1 MNDKAALKYV
11 KERGSLLRIV
21 IAIYSDS
28 SPAKPNQ
35 TIVQSG
41 DSYCL
46 KRLGKYYERLKKA
59 KK

>member
-21 IAIYSDS
+21 IAIYSNS
-28 SPAKPNQ
+28 SPAKPSQ

-41 DSYCL
+41 DPYCL
-46 KRLGKYYERLKKA
+46 ERLGKYYERLKKA